1 MGKVS
6 RNLKEVR
13 ELVMHLCEGKAFV
26 AEGTACV
33 RAIRQEHSPYVRR
46 IVWRP
51 VGLDGH
57 EQGGK

>member
-1 MGKVS
+1 MEKVS

-33 RAIRQEHSPYVRR
+33 TAIRQEHTLCVRR
-46 IVWRP
+46 MAWRP
-51 VGLDGH
+51 VCLDGH